1 MKPRKI
7 CVGITGLNAIDSPG
21 PGVSVIRCLLDAKDI
36 RFRIIGLVYESLEP
50 GIYMHE
56 IVNRSYQ
63 IPYPSAGTEQLFKRL
78 RYIQERENMELIILN
93 FDAELWN
100 MTKLEPRLKELGIR
114 LFLPAQNQIEK
125 INKLNLSD
133 FAFLTGLRTPDSRKI
148 NSLEELDRFDGD
160 IKYPVV
166 IKGKYYE
173 AYVSYNKEQLLTY
186 YHKLNAKWGLPVILQ
201 EFVDGS
207 EIVIAGL
214 GDGTGRT
221 MGAVPLRKLYIT
233 DKGKG
238 WAGVVIEDDEY
249 LQIARNFIEN
259 TRWKGGFE
267 IELKRTEEGKLLLLE
282 INPRFP
288 AWIYTTAAA
297 GQNLPLMMVRMAM
310 GEAVEPCTHYQTGKM
325 FVRYSWDHITD
336 IREFQQISTIGEL

>member
-1 MKPRKI
+1 M
-7 CVGITGLNAIDSPG
+7 D
-21 PGVSVIRCLLDAKDI
+21 
-36 RFRIIGLVYESLEP
+36 
-50 GIYMHE
+50 
-56 IVNRSYQ
+56 
-63 IPYPSAGTEQLFKRL
+63 
-78 RYIQERENMELIILN
+78 LIIPN

-100 MTKLEPRLKELGIR
+100 MKKLEPRLKELGIR
-114 LFLPAQNQIEK
+114 LYLPEQGQIEK
-125 INKLNLSD
+125 INKLNLFD
-133 FAFLTGLRTPDSRKI
+133 FADKNGINTPGSHLI
-148 NSLEELDRFDGD
+148 NSAEELERFNDE
-160 IKYPVV
+160 INYPVV
-166 IKGKYYE
+166 VKGKYYE
-173 AYVSYNKEQLLTY
+173 AYVTHNQEQLYYY

-249 LQIARNFIEN
+249 IRIAGKFNEA

-267 IELKRTEEGKLLLLE
+267 LELKRTDQGKLFLLE

-288 AWIYTTAAA
+288 AWIYTSAAA
-297 GQNLPLMMVRMAM
+297 GQNLPLMLVRMAI
-310 GEAVEPCTHYQTGKM
+310 GETVEPIADYETGKM

-336 IREFQQISTIGEL
+336 IREFQQISTMGEL